1 MIDNV
6 DVLVRQGFRIPTAL
20 IGKKTASSIGLIKT
34 KKLLKTNGKKSI
46 NIIHSDDVGNFI
58 KEVFDDY

>member
-34 KKLLKTNGKKSI
+34 KKLLKINGKKSI
-46 NIIHSDDVGNFI
+46 NIIHSDDADDCI
-58 KEVFDDY
+58 KEIFDG